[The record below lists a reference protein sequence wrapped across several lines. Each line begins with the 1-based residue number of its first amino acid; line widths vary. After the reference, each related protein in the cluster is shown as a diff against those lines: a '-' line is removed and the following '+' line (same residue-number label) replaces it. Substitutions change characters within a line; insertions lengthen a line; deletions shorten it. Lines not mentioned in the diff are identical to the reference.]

1 MNSADDDPFSR
12 PRQLEWLAS
21 RGLCDPQ
28 TGAKYVSRKLL
39 SQEVFA
45 RARKEFERATANYA
59 STYHA
64 GFTLRKPDERHLL
77 NIWPIGFA
85 PNISYG
91 MCVAD
96 PNPYWSDP
104 ADQQPLNL

>member
-45 RARKEFERATANYA
+45 QARKEFERATANYA
-59 STYHA
+59 SPYHA

-85 PNISYG
+85 QTFPMACAWPIPTPTGAIRPTS
-91 MCVAD
+91 
-96 PNPYWSDP
+96 S
-104 ADQQPLNL
+104 L